1 MTVLVTGA
9 SGFLGGALAREL
21 VHRGEEV
28 RILARS
34 TSKLD
39 HLADLSLTVIQG
51 GLGDKAALAKAVAGA
66 THVYHCAGLSADWG
80 SWDDFF
86 ATNVTGT
93 QNLLHA
99 AHAAGSVQRFLH
111 ISTTDVYGY
120 PKVACDESHPIT
132 DVGLP
137 YNKSKGMGEQA
148 VWDFG
153 AETGLPFT
161 VIRPVTIYGPRSK
174 DFVVEIANLL
184 ADRSMIVVNGGQAVA
199 GLLYIHNA
207 VKGIID
213 AANSPNTLSK
223 AYNLRDES
231 TETWRE
237 YVDALAD
244 GLGLPRAKISLP
256 QGMALGVGR
265 LFETL
270 YGGLRLSARPLLTRH
285 AVYLIAVDQAY
296 AIDRAKADFGFRSAV
311 AFPQAMQKTIDWCN
325 SPEGRAVIKRPK
337 SK

>member
-21 VHRGEEV
+21 AQRGEDV

-34 TSKLD
+34 TSNLTT
-39 HLADLSLTVIQG
+39 LADLPLTVIQG
-51 GLGDKAALAKAVAGA
+51 GLGDKAALAEAVAGV

-93 QNLLHA
+93 KNLLRVA
-99 AHAAGSVQRFLH
+99 KAAGTVQRFLH

-120 PKVACDESHPIT
+120 PKVACDESHAIIDT
-132 DVGLP
+132 GLP
-137 YNKSKGMGEQA
+137 YNRSKGLGEQA

-153 AETGLPFT
+153 AESGLPFT

-184 ADRSMIVVNGGQAVA
+184 ADRSMLFVNGGQAVA
-199 GLLYIHNA
+199 GLLFIDNA
-207 VKGIID
+207 VEGIIA
-213 AANSPNTLSK
+213 AANSPKTLRK
-223 AYNLRDES
+223 AYNLRDE
-231 TETWRE
+231 TKETWRE

-244 GLGLPRAKISLP
+244 GLGMPRAKISLP
-256 QGMALGVGR
+256 QGLALGVGR
-265 LFETL
+265 LFEL
-270 YGGLRLSARPLLTRH
+270 VYGGLRLSARPLLTRH

-296 AIDRAKADFGFRSAV
+296 QIKQAKADFGFRSTV
-311 AFPQAMQKTIDWCN
+311 SFPQAMQKTIDWCN
-325 SPEGRAVIKRPK
+325 SPEGRAVIKFPK
-337 SK
+337 K